1 MKKLLVTIIVSLFI
15 MNMYSANVET
25 DFDIKD
31 IPKEVQYCKIIG
43 TSFGV
48 DTPPIITIDFGQ
60 KWIATK
66 YIKKDG
72 KKILF
77 NSMIDTLNFMYQN
90 GWEYTNSYVI
100 AGSFGFRHH
109 YILQR
114 KK

>member
-1 MKKLLVTIIVSLFI
+1 MKRVFIIIVISLFFF
-15 MNMYSANVET
+15 NAYSSEIEK
-25 DFDIKD
+25 DFDIND
-31 IPKEVQYCKIIG
+31 IPKDVQYCKIIG

-60 KWIATK
+60 KWVATK

-77 NSMIDTLNFMYQN
+77 NSMIDTLNFMYAN

-114 KK
+114 RK